1 MTSEVKI
8 EALSA
13 ILRHPILSKP
23 STNTG
28 PEAFERLPTLA
39 VVDADSVRS
48 NITLCATLLFDD
60 VIPFLDDVCIKEVGK
75 GLEGSIN
82 GLLEIQRG

>member
-1 MTSEVKI
+1 MASEVAL

-13 ILRHPILSKP
+13 ILRHPVLPKP

-28 PEAFERLPTLA
+28 SETFESLSAFA

-48 NITLCATLLFDD
+48 NITLCASLLFDN
-60 VIPFLDDVCIKEVGK
+60 VIPFLDDVRIKEVGK